1 MKKEKSN
8 NVEMVD
14 GDDDKKR
21 MMLNSRSNQMMRK
34 GRKRKMKRPM
44 KTRINMKEEAAR
56 RGRKT

>member
-1 MKKEKSN
+1 
-8 NVEMVD
+8 MVD

-21 MMLNSRSNQMMRK
+21 MILNSRSNQMMRK

-56 RGRKT
+56 RRKKPNQ